1 MGRRKCRLRRGR
13 GRFLT
18 LRGVGDAAPTGEG
31 SWGSDLQISGGGAG
45 VLAHGLFG
53 GRVILP
59 VDSAQYLPVA
69 RQNTAFQG
77 QTRAVVQR
85 LHLFQQGMLL
95 HLAQDICDDHGH
107 LIARGAGQQAVE
119 TDVQL
124 SKAAVIA
131 QGLLR
136 RRETAVQRRQIL
148 VGAAPGR
155 PAGDGAVVDG
165 AVLAQLQIGRAS
177 WRERV

>member
-1 MGRRKCRLRRGR
+1 MEVGAEKMPPAAGR

-18 LRGVGDAAPTGEG
+18 LRGVGDAAPYRGRL
-31 SWGSDLQISGGGAG
+31 WGSDLQISGGGAG

-95 HLAQDICDDHGH
+95 HLAQDMATW
-107 LIARGAGQQAVE
+107 LPVARESRLWKRTSSSA
-119 TDVQL
+119 
-124 SKAAVIA
+124 K
-131 QGLLR
+131 R
-136 RRETAVQRRQIL
+136 R
-148 VGAAPGR
+148 
-155 PAGDGAVVDG
+155 
-165 AVLAQLQIGRAS
+165 
-177 WRERV
+177 

>member
-1 MGRRKCRLRRGR
+1 MRCGASGTPPLQR
-13 GRFLT
+13 
-18 LRGVGDAAPTGEG
+18 EG
-31 SWGSDLQISGGGAG
+31 FWESDLQISGGGAG
-45 VLAHGLFG
+45 VLTHGLFG

-59 VDSAQYLPVA
+59 ADSAQYLPVA

-95 HLAQDICDDHGH
+95 HLAQNIGDDHGH
-107 LIARGAGQQAVE
+107 LVAGGTGEQTVE

-124 SKAAVIA
+124 SEAAVIA

-148 VGAAPGR
+148 DR
-155 PAGDGAVVDG
+155 KSVV
-165 AVLAQLQIGRAS
+165 
-177 WRERV
+177 